1 MQTAADI
8 LHKYGLPL
16 RDIAPGRYYT
26 LCPKCSAE
34 RSTAAHRAAKVLGV
48 TIDGQGVMWGCN
60 HCNWTNGEYYNGRAN
75 GWDRSTRGFAATHDY
90 TDADGMVLAQ
100 KVRNPPGQEPKCWWR
115 RPDGKG
121 GWSNGTGGVRLP
133 LYRLLELNADLAAGQ
148 TIVVPEGEKCVDSLR
163 AIGISATC
171 NPHGAAKPGQQP
183 KWRKQDSRQL
193 RGADIVVM
201 PDHDAQ
207 GYAHA
212 DAIAGMSIGIAKR
225 VRMLKLAEHWPECR
239 KGGDVSDWLKAGH
252 TRDEFEALIEQAPEA
267 AEDVLVKV
275 SRGQHAHNNDD
286 ERSPIFSDDA
296 LALRFAARHGDEL
309 RYVAKWSQWLW
320 WNGKRW
326 QFDDTLA
333 VFDRARIICREA
345 AEECNKPKLKKELA
359 SAKTVAAVERLA
371 RSDPRLAATIDQW
384 DADPW
389 LFNTPD
395 GVIDLRACEM
405 RVHHASDYLTHMTAV
420 APGGDCPLW
429 HSFLDRITAG
439 NKALQEYLQR
449 VCGYALTGSTRE
461 HALFFLWGK
470 GANGKGTFVGAI
482 AGILGEDNYHRA
494 APIETFTATKTD
506 RHPTELADLRG
517 ARLVTATET
526 EEGRRWAESRIK
538 MLTGG
543 DRVRARFMRQDL
555 FSFIPQLKL
564 LISGNHKPGLRSID
578 EATRRRFNLI
588 PFTVTIPEHER
599 DKDLGEKLKAEW
611 PGILQ
616 WMLNGCLDWQE
627 RGLAP
632 PEAVTTATAAYLEAQ
647 DSIAAWLDE
656 CCDLDPNKWERS
668 QKLFANWKEFAE
680 RCGHFVGDA
689 KTFRDR
695 LDGRNGIE
703 HKLDPETRRAGYQ
716 GICLKPPPSSP
727 EDPYYS
733 EIANQR
739 TTYE

>member
-16 RDIAPGRYYT
+16 RNTAPGRHYT

-34 RSTAAHRAAKVLGV
+34 RSTAAHRAAKVLGI
-48 TIDGQGVMWGCN
+48 TIDDKGVMWGCN
-60 HCNWTNGEYYNGRAN
+60 HCNWTDGEYYNGKAN

-133 LYRLLELNADLAAGQ
+133 LYRLLELHADLAAGQ

-163 AIGISATC
+163 AIGIAATC
-171 NPHGAAKPGQQP
+171 NPHGAAKPGQGP

-212 DAIAGMSIGIAKR
+212 DAIVRMSVGVAKR
-225 VRMLKLAEHWPECR
+225 VRVLKLAEHWPQCPDH
-239 KGGDVSDWLKAGH
+239 GDVADWLRAGH
-252 TRDEFEALIEQAPEA
+252 TRDELEPLIEQAPEA
-267 AEDVLVKV
+267 AENALIKV
-275 SRGQHAHNNDD
+275 SRGQHAHDNDD

-326 QFDDTLA
+326 RFDDTLA

-345 AEECNKPKLKKELA
+345 AEECNRPKLQKELA

-371 RSDPRLAATIDQW
+371 RSDPRLAATVDQW

-389 LFNTPD
+389 LLNTPD
-395 GVIDLRACEM
+395 GAIDLRTCEK
-405 RVHHASDYLTHMTAV
+405 RAHRASNYLTHMTAV
-420 APGGDCPLW
+420 APGGECPLW
-429 HSFLDRITAG
+429 HSFLDRITKG
-439 NKALQEYLQR
+439 DKPLQQYLQR

-461 HALFFLWGK
+461 HALFFLWGS
-470 GANGKGTFVGAI
+470 GANGKGTFVNAI
-482 AGILGEDNYHRA
+482 AGILNDYRRN
-494 APIETFTATKTD
+494 APIETFTASFTD
-506 RHPTELADLRG
+506 HHPTDLAGLRG

-526 EEGRRWAESRIK
+526 EEGRRWAEAKIK
-538 MLTGG
+538 TLTGG
-543 DRVRARFMRQDL
+543 DTISARFMRQD
-555 FSFIPQLKL
+555 FFEYTPQFKL
-564 LISGNHKPGLRSID
+564 MISGNHKPGLRSVD
-578 EATRRRFNLI
+578 EAIRRRINLI
-588 PFTVTIPEHER
+588 PCIVTIPADER
-599 DKDLGEKLKAEW
+599 DPDLGEKLKAEAS
-611 PGILQ
+611 GILQ
-616 WMLNGCLDWQE
+616 WMIDGCLDWQE

-632 PEAVTTATAAYLEAQ
+632 PEAVTTATTVYLEAQ
-647 DSIAAWLDE
+647 DAFSAWLDE
-656 CCDLDPNKWERS
+656 CCELDANVWERS
-668 QKLFANWKEFAE
+668 QTLFASWKTWAE
-680 RCGHFVGDA
+680 QSGQFVGDA
-689 KTFRDR
+689 KTFRAR
-695 LDGRNGIE
+695 LERMDGVNA
-703 HKLDPETRRAGYQ
+703 KQQAVTKRAGFQ
-716 GICLKPPPSSP
+716 GVQLKPLSL
-727 EDPYYS
+727 DPYYDD
-733 EIANQR
+733 IANR
-739 TTYE
+739 SNPSWA